1 MTAARL
7 ARAGSTRGGGF
18 AGAAASAVSA
28 ASIGFAASAVTAAR
42 LARAG
47 RARGGGLAT
56 LLGRV
61 TFTRSRLAFVTF
73 LRTGSRAN
81 PFGLGR
87 ATGFSAFLR
96 TRGVPVPVRAVAAA
110 LDLLVEAGFV
120 TLALRLE
127 RLIFGIAGFG
137 ARAGAGGG
145 AARVERSASARA
157 RAAACAAA
165 RGLPAGAAGAGAAL
179 YADATRTSGAS

>member
-1 MTAARL
+1 M
-7 ARAGSTRGGGF
+7 
-18 AGAAASAVSA
+18 
-28 ASIGFAASAVTAAR
+28 TAAR

-61 TFTRSRLAFVTF
+61 TFTRSRLAFPGVTF